1 MLDGLGILTYIEL
14 AVIFLRSTSRTFG
27 LSLSVEYLSLILS
40 SDLSSAFSTVA
51 FLEVSAGAGLNKL
64 STEATALLLDL
75 LLDSLGPSK
84 LV

>member
-1 MLDGLGILTYIEL
+1 MLDGLGILTCVEL
-14 AVIFLRSTSRTFG
+14 AVVFLRSTSCAFG

-40 SDLSSAFSTVA
+40 SDLSLASSTVA
-51 FLEVSAGAGLNKL
+51 FLEVGVGAGLNKL

-75 LLDSLGPSK
+75 LLDLLGPGE